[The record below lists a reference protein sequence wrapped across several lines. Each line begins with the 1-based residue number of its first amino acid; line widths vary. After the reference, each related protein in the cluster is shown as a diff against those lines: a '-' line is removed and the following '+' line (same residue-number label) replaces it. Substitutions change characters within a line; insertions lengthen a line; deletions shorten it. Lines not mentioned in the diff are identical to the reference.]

1 MMSFLPSAA
10 TPAPRRRPG
19 GAIRLSG
26 RMLASIVALVVLAVP
41 ASVLAAGNAGST
53 TVYTEPVEFTLDAGV
68 CPSLPEELSIDFSG
82 TVHGHI
88 HVSTDAN
95 GVIHVNW
102 PDTITGT
109 AVDSEGNTYA
119 FNYTNVL
126 NVRDAGLP
134 IYITVTDHFNLV
146 GNGPANQL
154 HTFFVL
160 RLVITAEGEEEI
172 VFSAHGDPGSCDAI

>member
-1 MMSFLPSAA
+1 
-10 TPAPRRRPG
+10 
-19 GAIRLSG
+19 
-26 RMLASIVALVVLAVP
+26 
-41 ASVLAAGNAGST
+41 
-53 TVYTEPVEFTLDAGV
+53 
-68 CPSLPEELSIDFSG
+68 
-82 TVHGHI
+82 
-88 HVSTDAN
+88 
-95 GVIHVNW
+95 
-102 PDTITGT
+102 
-109 AVDSEGNTYA
+109 VDSEGNTYA